1 MENQSE
7 ILLKKCIDLIN
18 STVES
23 NVSAEE
29 KHNII
34 NKCLN
39 VLNLMIEESEK
50 KGTGR
55 VKSHSGLIKNK
66 IIKLKIN
73 SFISKVPDSYI
84 KVFGNTT
91 IWDLKEIISK
101 KVGVAVDFLKLR
113 IENYDVV
120 DTDNGKTITDFN
132 VKKFYI
138 LIIFKKHSIIYIIC
152 RI

>member
-1 MENQSE
+1 V
-7 ILLKKCIDLIN
+7 N

-23 NVSAEE
+23 NNSAEE

-34 NKCLN
+34 TKCLH

-50 KGTGR
+50 KGTAR

-66 IIKLKIN
+66 ILKLKIN

-101 KVGVAVDFLKLR
+101 KVGVAVDFLKIR
-113 IENYDVV
+113 IENYDVC
-120 DTDNGKTITDFN
+120 DTDNGKTIQDFKVNKLFFTD
-132 VKKFYI
+132 
-138 LIIFKKHSIIYIIC
+138 
-152 RI
+152 

>member
-1 MENQSE
+1 
-7 ILLKKCIDLIN
+7 LKKCIDLIN
-18 STVES
+18 QTVDS
-23 NVSAEE
+23 NNSSEE

-34 NKCLN
+34 TKCLN

-50 KGTGR
+50 KGTAR
-55 VKSHSGLIKNK
+55 VKSHAGLIKNK
-66 IIKLKIN
+66 IIKIKIN

-113 IENYDVV
+113 IENYEVV
-120 DTDNGKTITDFN
+120 DTDNGKTIQDFN
-132 VKKFYI
+132 VIHFYNI
-138 LIIFKKHSIIYIIC
+138 NLYKQIIK
-152 RI
+152 

>member
-1 MENQSE
+1 
-7 ILLKKCIDLIN
+7 LLKKCIDLIN

-23 NVSAEE
+23 NISAQE

-34 NKCLN
+34 TKCLH

-50 KGTGR
+50 KGTAR

-66 IIKLKIN
+66 ILKLKIN
-73 SFISKVPDSYI
+73 SFIPKTPDSFI

-113 IENYDVV
+113 LDNYDVV
-120 DTDNGKTITDFN
+120 DTDNGKTIQDFN
-132 VKKFYI
+132 VKKI
-138 LIIFKKHSIIYIIC
+138 N
-152 RI
+152 

>member
-1 MENQSE
+1 MVENQSE

-18 STVES
+18 QTVTNNHSE
-23 NVSAEE
+23 EE

-34 NKCLN
+34 KKCLN

-50 KGTGR
+50 KGTAR
-55 VKSHSGLIKNK
+55 VKSHAGLIKNK

-73 SFISKVPDSYI
+73 SFIPKVADTYI

-101 KVGVAVDFLKLR
+101 KVSVAVDFLKIR
-113 IENYDVV
+113 IDNYDIVE
-120 DTDNGKTITDFN
+120 TDNGKTIQDFHVIN
-132 VKKFYI
+132 YFI
-138 LIIFKKHSIIYIIC
+138 
-152 RI
+152 